1 MSYNS
6 ESSSGT
12 PKPVCGL
19 IYNVKFHTLPIQ
31 FTVLNSSLNIKCFLK
46 TIRSISLTS
55 FQAVLLFCNY
65 NRFYVIL
72 GSSYHRKD
80 LAIVLDSSTSI
91 KQDVYESSI
100 GFIYD
105 LVDYMSISPSTTRLA
120 LITFASK
127 STQKFS
133 FEKCVNRECI
143 HKKLLSLI
151 KRCA

>member
-1 MSYNS
+1 MLSYHFPIPPYS
-6 ESSSGT
+6 
-12 PKPVCGL
+12 
-19 IYNVKFHTLPIQ
+19 IVKHKHSKATFHFPDDVIC
-31 FTVLNSSLNIKCFLK
+31 K
-46 TIRSISLTS
+46 RSLTS
-55 FQAVLLFCNY
+55 FQAVLLFCIY
-65 NRFYVIL
+65 NRFYVFL
-72 GSSYHRKD
+72 ASSYHRED

-127 STQKFS
+127 ATLEFS

-143 HKKLLSLI
+143 HKKLSSLL
-151 KRCA
+151 KR